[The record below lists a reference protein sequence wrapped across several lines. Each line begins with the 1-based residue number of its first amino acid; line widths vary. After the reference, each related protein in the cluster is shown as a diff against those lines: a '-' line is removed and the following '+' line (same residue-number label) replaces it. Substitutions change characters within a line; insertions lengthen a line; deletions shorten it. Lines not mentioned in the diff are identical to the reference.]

1 MFHRPCYVKLGDFVY
16 SKKFETRIY
25 GYVTW
30 IDENSETGE
39 YYVEVQHSDEADP
52 LYFYDD
58 QLVVMEMVHE

>member
-1 MFHRPCYVKLGDFVY
+1 VY

-58 QLVVMEMVHE
+58 ELIVMEMVHE